1 MKDKLI
7 TIFVTVS
14 LIFNIYLLST
24 LQSQEKVTELEA
36 TVTELEDNVTELE
49 ATVTELEATVT
60 ELDNEIT
67 RQDELL
73 MWVIENVQYCGNLL
87 GYLFD
92 YFGRDTQ
99 IWSYDVN
106 HKDGYYCSVS

>member
-14 LIFNIYLLST
+14 LIFNIYLLTT

-36 TVTELEDNVTELE
+36 TVTEL
-49 ATVTELEATVT
+49 
-60 ELDNEIT
+60 DNEIT
-67 RQDELL
+67 IQDELL
-73 MWVIENVQYCGNLL
+73 SWVLKNVEYCGNLL

-106 HKDGYYCSVS
+106 HKDGYVCSNN

>member
-14 LIFNIYLLST
+14 LIFNIYLLTT

-36 TVTELEDNVTELE
+36 TVTEL
-49 ATVTELEATVT
+49 
-60 ELDNEIT
+60 DNEIT
-67 RQDELL
+67 IQDELL
-73 MWVIENVQYCGNLL
+73 SWVLENVDYCGNLL

-106 HKDGYYCSVS
+106 HKDGYVCSNN

>member
-14 LIFNIYLLST
+14 LIFNIYLLTT
-24 LQSQEKVTELEA
+24 LQSQEK
-36 TVTELEDNVTELE
+36 VTELE

-73 MWVIENVQYCGNLL
+73 MWVFENVEYCGNLL

-106 HKDGYYCSVS
+106 HKDGYFCSGS

>member
-14 LIFNIYLLST
+14 LILNIYLLTT
-24 LQSQEKVTELEA
+24 LLSQEKVTELEA
-36 TVTELEDNVTELE
+36 TVTELE

-60 ELDNEIT
+60 ELDNENTI
-67 RQDELL
+67 QDELL
-73 MWVIENVQYCGNLL
+73 SWVLKNVEYCGNLL

-106 HKDGYYCSVS
+106 DTDGYFCSNN

>member
-7 TIFVTVS
+7 PILVTVS
-14 LIFNIYLLST
+14 LILNIYLLFS
-24 LQSQEKVTELEA
+24 LQLDEKAADLEANVIELEA
-36 TVTELEDNVTELE
+36 NVIELEANVTELE
-49 ATVTELEATVT
+49 ANVTELE
-60 ELDNEIT
+60 NEIT
-67 RQDELL
+67 IQDELL
-73 MWVIENVQYCGNLL
+73 MWVFENVQYCGDLL

-106 HKDGYYCSVS
+106 HKDGYFCSGS

>member
-7 TIFVTVS
+7 PILVTVS
-14 LIFNIYLLST
+14 LILNIYLLFS
-24 LQSQEKVTELEA
+24 LQLDEKAADLEANVIELEA
-36 TVTELEDNVTELE
+36 NVTELE
-49 ATVTELEATVT
+49 ANVTELE
-60 ELDNEIT
+60 NEIT
-67 RQDELL
+67 IQDELL
-73 MWVIENVQYCGNLL
+73 MWVFENVEYCGDLL

-106 HKDGYYCSVS
+106 HKDGYFCSGS

>member
-14 LIFNIYLLST
+14 LIFNIYLLTT

-36 TVTELEDNVTELE
+36 TVTEL
-49 ATVTELEATVT
+49 
-60 ELDNEIT
+60 DNEIT
-67 RQDELL
+67 IQDELL
-73 MWVIENVQYCGNLL
+73 SWVHKNVDYCGNLL

-106 HKDGYYCSVS
+106 HKDGYVCSNN

>member
-14 LIFNIYLLST
+14 LIFNIYLLTT

-36 TVTELEDNVTELE
+36 TVTELE

-73 MWVIENVQYCGNLL
+73 MWVFENVEYCGNLL

-106 HKDGYYCSVS
+106 HKDGYFCSGS

>member
-14 LIFNIYLLST
+14 LIFNIYLLTT

-36 TVTELEDNVTELE
+36 TVTEL
-49 ATVTELEATVT
+49 
-60 ELDNEIT
+60 DNEIT
-67 RQDELL
+67 IQDELL
-73 MWVIENVQYCGNLL
+73 SWVLANVEYCGNLL

-106 HKDGYYCSVS
+106 HKDGYVCSNN